1 MNINVTYVTA
11 NLAEGEILCITLKW
25 ACGHFEV
32 RGGCQRASINVPHH
46 HDPHQTSYLYAFHP
60 VNPRIHNMQIQN
72 TQVLIFP
79 FLIWLEKNLKC

>member
-1 MNINVTYVTA
+1 MDINVTYVTA
-11 NLAEGEILCITLKW
+11 NSAEGEILCITLKW

-32 RGGCQRASINVPHH
+32 QGGCQRASINVPHH

-60 VNPRIHNMQIQN
+60 VNPQIHNMQIQN